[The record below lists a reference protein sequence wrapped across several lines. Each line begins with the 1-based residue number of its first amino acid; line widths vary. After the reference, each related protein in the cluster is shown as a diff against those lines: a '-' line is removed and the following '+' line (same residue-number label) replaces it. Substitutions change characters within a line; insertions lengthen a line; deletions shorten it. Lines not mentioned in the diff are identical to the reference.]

1 MEFIDTHAHLDFEY
15 EDGITPQQIV
25 KEAFDNHVTKIITIG
40 SDPKSLKKIR
50 DIADSFENVYYSLGI
65 HPHEAKDF
73 NSDIE
78 REILTLK
85 DKKCVAIGEIGLD
98 FFYEHSPRGVQ
109 KRVFVKQINMA
120 QELGLPVII
129 HIRDADAESYDILK
143 NEFKDF
149 CNGVVHCY
157 SGTKEQLK
165 KYLDLGMSVSFTG
178 IITFNK
184 SLNVQEAAAYSPKE
198 RIMLETDA
206 PFLAPVPYRGKK
218 NYPKYIPLIAK
229 KLSELRKET
238 IEQVAEY
245 TTSNAVKFF
254 SLN

>member
-15 EDGITPQQIV
+15 EEGTTPEKII
-25 KEAFDNHVTKIITIG
+25 KEASEVGVNRIITTG
-40 SDPKSLKKIR
+40 SDPSSLKKIY
-50 DIADSFENVYYSLGI
+50 DIANTFDNVYYSLGV

-73 NSDIE
+73 NSEIE
-78 REILTLK
+78 KEILSLK
-85 DKKCVAIGEIGLD
+85 GKKCVAIGEIGLD
-98 FFYEHSPRGVQ
+98 FFYDHSPREIQ
-109 KRVFVKQINMA
+109 KKAFVRQIDMA
-120 QELGLPVII
+120 RELNLPIII
-129 HIRDADAESYDILK
+129 HIREADKEAFDILK

-184 SLNVQEAAAYSPKE
+184 AINVQESAAYAPKE

-206 PFLAPVPYRGKK
+206 PFLAPIPHRGKK
-218 NYPKYIPLIAK
+218 NYSKYIPIIAT
-229 KLSELRKET
+229 KLSELRKESL
-238 IEQVAEY
+238 EHVAEY
-245 TTSNAVKFF
+245 TTANAVKFF
-254 SLN
+254 SLP